1 MRTLQSQAVVWGF
14 ITILAASC
22 TDTDFQ
28 TGKPGDVPYPTLH
41 TTLLFT
47 SGDSPATRG
56 AVSSRQETVDIWFG
70 DADSS
75 VRLQGDRPDTR
86 AGEADA
92 AQVDDVQNVCVFQV
106 NPTDGKL
113 MHSEYHDTG
122 IQTSPEGDKSID
134 IALRTDMATCELYVL
149 ANVGD
154 LTGGFSIGTSTRDD
168 IQSLVVDRTEAQQS
182 EMLNGN
188 LPPLS
193 GIARDISLTDIP
205 LAVPVQMQR
214 TVAQIDLNLT
224 HDGNFKFHAVT
235 LHNVPR
241 KMNLFEP
248 ADTTAADT
256 YSLRYFPVKSD
267 NAGTPITAT
276 WYMPE
281 NKRGAGSV
289 PAGNWKQ
296 RNEDHAPVGSSFLQ
310 ISGLY
315 HDGTASEDVEV
326 VYIVLIGSAGD
337 ANDFNVKRNTRYT
350 LNISINS
357 CDTVADGRIIRVI
370 DLSEPGT
377 ANCYLTNKTHW
388 WYKLKGTVRGNGAA
402 TDADISPTGQ
412 ALAQDAKI
420 APQAAEL
427 VWETKG
433 HRQVIQQVEWPGNG
447 NEYVYFKTGHSV
459 QGNAVIAV
467 KDRTEAESS
476 NVLWSW
482 HIWKTDFDL
491 SEMNANHTHLYE
503 TSPKTVSG
511 FATLSP
517 RTLRVMDR
525 NLGAEHNRASNTEDV
540 VGAFGLLW
548 QFGRKDPFPAGKST
562 TENGLIS
569 LYDKEGNEITSTMQN
584 TRNSEWWKPVL
595 SGTIQEGIATAI
607 QNPQTVY
614 LSLTDG
620 NWMSAANR
628 GAGMAS
634 HSKMWGCESG
644 GSNLRFNDRFV
655 GKTIYDPCPA
665 GWCVAPQDT
674 WSNFIKD
681 IEAYNIRYSAY
692 GKYVNAV
699 PEDAHL
705 YDSSWG
711 AVRFDT
717 EPVFG
722 KRFYYDKTASEEK
735 TVFYP
740 AVGTYLNGRITDS
753 GVSVMVLPSGA
764 NSNSPDKDLF
774 VVNTRAVYTA
784 HSWYG
789 ELPYSIRCV
798 REEDALANKHL
809 EPAP

>member
-22 TDTDFQ
+22 TDTDFH

-86 AGEADA
+86 AGKADA
-92 AQVDDVQNVCVFQV
+92 AQADDVQNVCVFQV

-122 IQTSPEGDKSID
+122 IQTSPERDKSID
-134 IALRTDMATCELYVL
+134 IALCTDMATCELYVL

-154 LTGGFSIGTSTRDD
+154 LTDGFSIGTSTRDD

-182 EMLNGN
+182 EILNGN
-188 LPPLS
+188 AAPLS

-224 HDGNFKFHAVT
+224 HDGNFKFHAAT

-241 KMNLFEP
+241 TMNLFES

-267 NAGTPITAT
+267 NAGAPITAT

-281 NKRGAGSV
+281 NKRGSGSV
-289 PAGNWKQ
+289 PAGNWEQ

-402 TDADISPTGQ
+402 TDAEISPTGQ
-412 ALAQDAKI
+412 SLAQNAKI
-420 APQAAEL
+420 APQAVGL
-427 VWETKG
+427 LWETVG
-433 HRQVIQQVEWPGNG
+433 HRQIIQQLEWPGNG
-447 NEYVYFKTGHSV
+447 NEYVYFKTGHYKE
-459 QGNAVIAV
+459 GNAVVFV
-467 KDRTEAESS
+467 KDGTEENSKI
-476 NVLWSW
+476 LWSW
-482 HIWKTDFDL
+482 HIWHNELSLEEMQTHYKTYL
-491 SEMNANHTHLYE
+491 TAPRTI
-503 TSPKTVSG
+503 SG
-511 FATLSP
+511 YAQLQP

-525 NLGAEHNRASNTEDV
+525 NLGAFTSEVVEDEV
-540 VGAFGLLW
+540 ERTFGLAW
-548 QFGRKDPFPAGKST
+548 QWGRKDPFVNAEDRNRTMETRYDASGKVLEQADWRAKQVNASTAGST
-562 TENGLIS
+562 
-569 LYDKEGNEITSTMQN
+569 
-584 TRNSEWWKPVL
+584 
-595 SGTIQEGIATAI
+595 IA
-607 QNPQTVY
+607 N
-614 LSLTDG
+614 SLTYSIENPDRYIVPNG
-620 NWMSAANR
+620 NIWISAI
-628 GAGMAS
+628 
-634 HSKMWGCESG
+634 SKSQAEHDAVARIWGTRLGDSG
-644 GSNLRFNDRFV
+644 LLLDFMYE
-655 GKTIYDPCPA
+655 GKTIYDPCPT
-665 GWCVAPQDT
+665 GWCVAPADT
-674 WSNFIKD
+674 WLRFTTSPG
-681 IEAYNIRYSAY
+681 Y
-692 GKYVNAV
+692 GTGNAG
-699 PEDAHL
+699 
-705 YDSSWG
+705 Y
-711 AVRFDT
+711 F
-717 EPVFG
+717 
-722 KRFYYDKTASEEK
+722 
-735 TVFYP
+735 
-740 AVGTYLNGRITDS
+740 
-753 GVSVMVLPSGA
+753 
-764 NSNSPDKDLF
+764 NSPDASGATFNQYYGRWYYIDDQRQDTDFYSYAGLMRNGGLGASYSAHQTSCLWGSSLNDSPF
-774 VVNTRAVYTA
+774 SLCHGESVVFPITFQTQAAGGFCV
-784 HSWYG
+784 
-789 ELPYSIRCV
+789 RCV
-798 REEDALANKHL
+798 REEDVLANKHL

>member
-75 VRLQGDRPDTR
+75 VRLQSDRPDTR

-92 AQVDDVQNVCVFQV
+92 AQADDVQNVCVFQV

-154 LTGGFSIGTSTRDD
+154 LTDGFSIGTSTRDD

-241 KMNLFEP
+241 TMNLFES

-281 NKRGAGSV
+281 NKRGSGSV

-447 NEYVYFKTGHSV
+447 NEYVYFKTGHYKE
-459 QGNAVIAV
+459 GNAVLCV
-467 KDRTEAESS
+467 KDGPAEES
-476 NVLWSW
+476 NILWSW
-482 HIWKTDFDL
+482 HI
-491 SEMNANHTHLYE
+491 
-503 TSPKTVSG
+503 
-511 FATLSP
+511 
-517 RTLRVMDR
+517 
-525 NLGAEHNRASNTEDV
+525 
-540 VGAFGLLW
+540 
-548 QFGRKDPFPAGKST
+548 
-562 TENGLIS
+562 
-569 LYDKEGNEITSTMQN
+569 
-584 TRNSEWWKPVL
+584 
-595 SGTIQEGIATAI
+595 
-607 QNPQTVY
+607 
-614 LSLTDG
+614 
-620 NWMSAANR
+620 
-628 GAGMAS
+628 
-634 HSKMWGCESG
+634 
-644 GSNLRFNDRFV
+644 
-655 GKTIYDPCPA
+655 
-665 GWCVAPQDT
+665 
-674 WSNFIKD
+674 
-681 IEAYNIRYSAY
+681 
-692 GKYVNAV
+692 
-699 PEDAHL
+699 
-705 YDSSWG
+705 
-711 AVRFDT
+711 
-717 EPVFG
+717 
-722 KRFYYDKTASEEK
+722 
-735 TVFYP
+735 
-740 AVGTYLNGRITDS
+740 
-753 GVSVMVLPSGA
+753 
-764 NSNSPDKDLF
+764 
-774 VVNTRAVYTA
+774 
-784 HSWYG
+784 
-789 ELPYSIRCV
+789 
-798 REEDALANKHL
+798 
-809 EPAP
+809 